1 MIHRGKLLA
10 KAMAKSQLKK
20 TTMANLLGFSTRYL
34 YDLVEKENIPN
45 DQMIRFGKAL
55 GYDFSLEI
63 PELAEFM
70 AITAPLD
77 LSNLNIQFREKYYKL
92 MEEHIE
98 LMRKH
103 ELLVNSQNTA
113 APNAPTAP
121 TAPKMRQKN
130 KPN

>member
-1 MIHRGKLLA
+1 MIHRGELLA

-20 TTMANLLGFSTRYL
+20 TTMAKLLGFSTRYL
-34 YDLVEKENIPN
+34 YDLVEKESIPN

-63 PELAEFM
+63 PELAEFI
-70 AITAPLD
+70 AITAPID

-98 LMRKH
+98 LIKKH
-103 ELLVNSQNTA
+103 EQLVNTLSQ
-113 APNAPTAP
+113 PAPTAP
-121 TAPKMRQKN
+121 TAPKVRQKA
-130 KPN
+130 KAK